1 MTTATINNLQAIVTL
16 ARKVQKPGT
25 TKRDMLTI
33 TRRVLRHVCAYR
45 ESIHEERHALRRKAN
60 QLRRHLPFTK
70 LAVESMEQQARDHGA
85 EQLAM
90 LRPVLLAY
98 GQSLIHDH
106 DGYMAALGFDTVC
119 DLLNVNTVEREKARA
134 QGVADLGGL
143 VFVHNLED
151 SASHRG
157 EDSKRGPLFEACYS
171 AFCEFI
177 RTAPPGTLPDPFGPD
192 GPFYGAKLQVHHP
205 DGTVTTKR
213 PDLTVH
219 DASGSRVVKR

>member
-1 MTTATINNLQAIVTL
+1 MTPSTIRTL
-16 ARKVQKPGT
+16 ADIGLKPSASL
-25 TKRDMLTI
+25 RDRLTI
-33 TRRVLRHVCAYR
+33 ARHVLRQLCAER
-45 ESIHEERHALRRKAN
+45 EAIHDERHALRRKAN

-70 LAVESMEQQARDHGA
+70 LAVESLEQQAHDHRA
-85 EQLAM
+85 NELELFRQ
-90 LRPVLLAY
+90 VLLAY
-98 GQSLIHDH
+98 GQSLIHDR
-106 DGYMAALGFDTVC
+106 DGYMAALGFDAVC
-119 DLLNVNTVEREKARA
+119 DLLNVNPVEREKARA
-134 QGVADLGGL
+134 EGVADLAGL

-157 EDSKRGPLFEACYS
+157 EDSKRGPLFGACYS

>member
-1 MTTATINNLQAIVTL
+1 MTTATDLQTITILSRIA
-16 ARKVQKPGT
+16 QKPGT
-25 TKRDMLTI
+25 SKRDLLTI
-33 TRRVLRHVCAYR
+33 ARHVLRRVCAYR
-45 ESIHEERHALRRKAN
+45 EAIHEERHTLRRKAN

-70 LAVESMEQQARDHGA
+70 LAVEGLEQQARDYGA
-85 EQLAM
+85 ERLA
-90 LRPVLLAY
+90 LVRPVLLAY

-106 DGYMAALGFDTVC
+106 DGYMAALGFDVVC
-119 DLLNVNTVEREKARA
+119 DLLNVNPVEREKARA
-134 QGVADLGGL
+134 EGVADLAGL

-171 AFCEFI
+171 SFCEFI